1 MAKSRRSPPKAR
13 ALTRTLD
20 QAGSRKVPVDGKQT
34 SRRQLLAAMVWD
46 YVTLGSATLPNGA
59 PLTIPLKDWFAVVKW
74 LYGQIDGA
82 PKAAP
87 ADPDDGGGVMR
98 MEWVDPFDDQDD
110 PNQDDPDAEAVPDL

>member
-1 MAKSRRSPPKAR
+1 MRVLHPRSHAEKVWE
-13 ALTRTLD
+13 LTAIERTLD
-20 QAGSRKVPVDGKQT
+20 QAGSRRVPVDGKQT

-82 PKAAP
+82 PNI
-87 ADPDDGGGVMR
+87 
-98 MEWVDPFDDQDD
+98 Q
-110 PNQDDPDAEAVPDL
+110 AE